1 MVSGRQHFQRM
12 TLIYSRREVINIL
25 FFDFL
30 HSAKSHTYDGETHLF
45 IYFCIWSDVIA
56 VQHDTNG
63 RKEQKNAHFT
73 DGKYTTAIIGGTKSI
88 IAMRNERVKEK
99 SGSRTRLI
107 LIKPASQILM

>member
-30 HSAKSHTYDGETHLF
+30 HSAKSHTYDGETHF
-45 IYFCIWSDVIA
+45 FFCIWSDVIA
-56 VQHDTNG
+56 VRRDTNLQ
-63 RKEQKNAHFT
+63 KEQKNAHFT
-73 DGKYTTAIIGGTKSI
+73 DGRYTTAIIGGTKSI

-107 LIKPASQILM
+107 LIKPASKILM